1 MQREELLRD
10 CKRLHLFLPEKLI
23 FITFI
28 KFINEIFI
36 RVLKF
41 SE

>member
-10 CKRLHLFLPEKLI
+10 CKRLHLFLAKKLI

-28 KFINEIFI
+28 KFINANEIFI
-36 RVLKF
+36 EIR
-41 SE
+41 